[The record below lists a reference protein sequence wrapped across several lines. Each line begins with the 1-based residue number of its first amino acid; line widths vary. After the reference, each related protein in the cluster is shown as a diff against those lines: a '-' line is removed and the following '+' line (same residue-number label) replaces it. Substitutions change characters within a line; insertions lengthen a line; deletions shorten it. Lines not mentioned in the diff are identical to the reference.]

1 VDVSLDRLG
10 KPYVTNGV
18 AAELVET
25 FLSVPTFSPS
35 VHEAF
40 GGNVE
45 KPTPLSSQLK
55 RKGGPVPGLSTLK
68 IKMLLFGCNS
78 ETLDFKSI
86 SYP

>member
-1 VDVSLDRLG
+1 
-10 KPYVTNGV
+10 
-18 AAELVET
+18 
-25 FLSVPTFSPS
+25 
-35 VHEAF
+35 
-40 GGNVE
+40 VE